1 MTYIL
6 NLTLV
11 MQNLFWIQSI
21 LATKPQQ
28 GGSGVPER
36 VTVPITRR
44 LIKLALHLYLTAN
57 DRDDLINQIDDYT
70 KKVAFVLPGSSDA
83 TVEKIIQLINESTI
97 SDGDAFKQHSR
108 IKELDGSWEHQEDE
122 PWDLPSSARANTI

>member
-122 PWDLPSSARANTI
+122 PWDLPSSARPNTA